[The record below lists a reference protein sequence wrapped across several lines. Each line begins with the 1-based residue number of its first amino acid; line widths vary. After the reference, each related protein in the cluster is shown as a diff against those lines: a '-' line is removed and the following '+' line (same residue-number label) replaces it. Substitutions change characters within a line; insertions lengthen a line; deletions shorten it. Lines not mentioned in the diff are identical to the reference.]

1 MKVVNGGSDSRG
13 PARQAMA
20 VSVTIELLLALVGAG
35 FGLVIGSFGAALVGR
50 WSAGRSMAGRSCCD
64 GCGRT
69 LGVVDLVPL
78 LGFMLARGRC
88 RQCGHRID
96 RALPLTELA
105 AATIGGVALA
115 LQPGVDGAA
124 AALFG
129 WGLLILALFDAR
141 SYWLPDRVTLP
152 LLVAGLVAGLAG
164 VAPDFMTRLIG
175 AAAGYAA
182 LALVAWG
189 YRRLRGRDGL
199 GGGDAK
205 LFAAIGAWL
214 GWAPLPWVLF
224 GAAVLGIGWVAALQL
239 RGRRWAATDR
249 LPFGCTLA
257 IAAYAAQ
264 IVSVAMR

>member
-1 MKVVNGGSDSRG
+1 M
-13 PARQAMA
+13 AMR
-20 VSVTIELLLALVGAG
+20 VTIELPLALIGAS

-50 WSAGRSMAGRSCCD
+50 WSAGRTLAGRSCCD

-69 LGVVDLVPL
+69 LGVVDLIPL
-78 LGFMLARGRC
+78 LGFVLTRGRC
-88 RQCGHRID
+88 SQCGHRID

-115 LQPGVDGAA
+115 LQPGLAGAA
-124 AALFG
+124 AAVFG

-141 SYWLPDRVTLP
+141 SFWLPDRVTLP
-152 LLVAGLVAGLAG
+152 LLGAGLAAGLAG
-164 VAPDFMTRLIG
+164 VAPDVTTRLIG
-175 AAAGYAA
+175 AAAGFGM

-189 YRRLRGRDGL
+189 YRRVRGRDGL

-205 LFAAIGAWL
+205 LFGAIGAWL

-224 GAAVLGIGWVAALQL
+224 GAALLGIGWVAALQL

-249 LPFGCTLA
+249 LPFGCALA
-257 IAAYAAQ
+257 LAAYVAQ
-264 IVSVAMR
+264 IVSVVAR